1 MPVLAYGAVTFLTG
15 RDPGGADNPPAA
27 DPSSS
32 AGPTPSAD
40 PSESAD
46 PTPVE
51 TPAEET
57 APPADL
63 ARSVEVLNATST
75 SGLASGAKA
84 KLDAA
89 GFTGVTSGNFP
100 GTNPATSVVYY
111 PTPEDATT
119 AAAVASALGIA
130 AVEEAAENAPDGIVA
145 VLAADY
151 TP

>member
-15 RDPGGADNPPAA
+15 RDSDSAEKPAGA
-27 DPSSS
+27 DPSVS
-32 AGPTPSAD
+32 AEATPD
-40 PSESAD
+40 GDTSESTD
-46 PTPVE
+46 PDPAETPV
-51 TPAEET
+51 EET

-63 ARSVEVLNATST
+63 ARSVEALNATST
-75 SGLASGAKA
+75 SGLASGAKS
-84 KLDAA
+84 KLEAA
-89 GFTGVTSGNFP
+89 GFTSVTSGNFP

-111 PTPEDATT
+111 PAPEDSAT

-130 AVEEAAENAPDGIVA
+130 AVEESAADAPDGIVA